1 MREILFRAKAIN
13 RTGYERSNYKN
24 GDWVYGWLTKPPNPY
39 CPDKL
44 PAEMRNTDGVS
55 GIDVDFDTVCQY
67 TGLMDKNGVKIFEG
81 DIVRD
86 ITERYISKE
95 KKACGIAAVKF
106 GKHEVQSDDPFC
118 YGDAYGWYFDGNTV
132 RETPIQ
138 YYGYNE
144 YERDERY
151 QFEVIGNIYDN
162 PELLEVESE

>member
-24 GDWVYGWLTKPPNPY
+24 GDWVFGLITNLYNEEYGF
-39 CPDKL
+39 
-44 PAEMRNTDGVS
+44 PAEMVDANGIS
-55 GIDVDFDTVCQY
+55 GIGVDYNTIGQY
-67 TGLMDKNGVKIFEG
+67 TGLKDKNGVKVFDG

-86 ITERYISKE
+86 TTERYIDKE
-95 KKACGIAAVKF
+95 KKFFGIAVVKF

-162 PELLEVESE
+162 PELLEANK